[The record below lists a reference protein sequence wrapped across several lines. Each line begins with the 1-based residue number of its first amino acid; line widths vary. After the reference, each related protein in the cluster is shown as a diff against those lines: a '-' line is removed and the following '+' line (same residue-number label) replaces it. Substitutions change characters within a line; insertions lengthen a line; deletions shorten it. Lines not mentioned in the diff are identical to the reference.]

1 MQTTLAHPIRR
12 WRRPAYALLAV
23 SLLAAVVA
31 AVAKGQAE
39 WWMAVAFG
47 LGPDVALLLGAG
59 RGLEKGQLHPRAVPL
74 YNVLHRFWGPV
85 ALAAVAAA
93 GTGLAGL
100 PRRGARL
107 GVPHRARPLG
117 RLRAQGT
124 RWLPAP
130 LSR

>member
-23 SLLAAVVA
+23 SLLAAIVA

-85 ALAAVAAA
+85 ALAAVAA
-93 GTGLAGL
+93 TGLVSSAFL
-100 PRRGARL
+100 VGALAWAFHIALDRSV
-107 GVPHRARPLG
+107 GYE
-117 RLRAQGT
+117 LRAPDGFQ
-124 RWLPAP
+124 R
-130 LSR
+130 R

>member
-74 YNVLHRFWGPV
+74 YNALHRFWGPV

-93 GTGLAGL
+93 GLVSSAFLVGALAWAFHIALDRSVGYE
-100 PRRGARL
+100 
-107 GVPHRARPLG
+107 
-117 RLRAQGT
+117 LRAPDGFQ
-124 RWLPAP
+124 R
-130 LSR
+130 R

>member
-74 YNVLHRFWGPV
+74 YNVLHRFWGPA
-85 ALAAVAAA
+85 ALAVVAAA
-93 GTGLAGL
+93 GLVSPAFLVGALAWAFHIALDRSVGYE
-100 PRRGARL
+100 
-107 GVPHRARPLG
+107 
-117 RLRAQGT
+117 LRAPDGFQ
-124 RWLPAP
+124 R
-130 LSR
+130 R